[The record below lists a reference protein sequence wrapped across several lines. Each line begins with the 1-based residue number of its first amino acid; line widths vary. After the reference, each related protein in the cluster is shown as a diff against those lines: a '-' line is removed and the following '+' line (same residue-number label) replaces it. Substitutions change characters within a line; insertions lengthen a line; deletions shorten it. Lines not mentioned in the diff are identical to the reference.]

1 MKNLKKFAA
10 LLLAGAM
17 ALLMLTA
24 CGGGGGGSVNT
35 PEEQKVLS
43 QIGSQ
48 KGVQVTSDAQLR
60 EVAEK
65 HLRKDLEG
73 ALQLGNHKFFTK
85 VHVEG
90 EQEEYLTVTVTM
102 NYIYSDTLLSSLLD
116 AISKHVNTDINANVN
131 QKGTWSKVGV
141 VILSNSQQSYI
152 GLSIRVKNPNK

>member
-60 EVAEK
+60 EAAEK